1 MPRPAAL
8 AAVAGILFIGS
19 VNTGSWRPV
28 AQAETTA
35 TTATSEATGPRGP
48 RGFTGPRGPR
58 GFRGYNG
65 LNGWNGEPGPTG
77 PQGATGPQGTQ
88 GAQGSQ
94 GAPGAQGAQGTQG
107 TQGAQGLNGPAG
119 AQGAQGPEGPT
130 GPQGIQGVPGAQG
143 PAGEAGPAA
152 QPWVPAV
159 GSFYDTT
166 TQVLIAANS
175 AQPMTLNQATD
186 GAGGVIARGVS
197 VAAPGR
203 ITVAEAGVYNIQF
216 SAQLDKTDAG
226 TDQVDIWLAIN
237 GQNNP
242 VPWTNTSVAVST
254 TLKSVAAWN
263 FVIALQANDFVQI
276 MWSSPDANMR
286 LFSQPAA
293 TNPTRPGIPSVIVTV
308 IQVG

>member
-1 MPRPAAL
+1 ML
-8 AAVAGILFIGS
+8 AAQP
-19 VNTGSWRPV
+19 T
-28 AQAETTA
+28 ETTD
-35 TTATSEATGPRGP
+35 ATGPRGP
-48 RGFTGPRGPR
+48 RGYTGPRGPR

-77 PQGATGPQGTQ
+77 SQGATGPQGTQ
-88 GAQGSQ
+88 GAQGQ
-94 GAPGAQGAQGTQG
+94 T
-107 TQGAQGLNGPAG
+107 GPAG
-119 AQGAQGPEGPT
+119 AQGPQGPEGPT
-130 GPQGIQGVPGAQG
+130 GPQGIQGVAGATG

-152 QPWVPAV
+152 EPWVPAA

-186 GAGGVIARGVS
+186 GNGGVIARGVS
-197 VAAPGR
+197 VVAPGR

-226 TDQVDIWLAIN
+226 TDLVDIWLAIN

-263 FVIALQANDFVQI
+263 FVIELNANDFVQI
-276 MWSSPDANMR
+276 MWSSPDVNMR

-308 IQVG
+308 TQVG

>member
-1 MPRPAAL
+1 M
-8 AAVAGILFIGS
+8 
-19 VNTGSWRPV
+19 
-28 AQAETTA
+28 
-35 TTATSEATGPRGP
+35 
-48 RGFTGPRGPR
+48 
-58 GFRGYNG
+58 
-65 LNGWNGEPGPTG
+65 
-77 PQGATGPQGTQ
+77 
-88 GAQGSQ
+88 
-94 GAPGAQGAQGTQG
+94 
-107 TQGAQGLNGPAG
+107 NGPAG

-166 TQVLIAANS
+166 TQVLIAANN

-197 VAAPGR
+197 VVAPGR

-226 TDQVDIWLAIN
+226 TDLVDIWLAIN

-254 TLKSVAAWN
+254 TLKNVAAWN
-263 FVIALQANDFVQI
+263 FVIELQANDFVQL

>member
-1 MPRPAAL
+1 
-8 AAVAGILFIGS
+8 
-19 VNTGSWRPV
+19 
-28 AQAETTA
+28 
-35 TTATSEATGPRGP
+35 
-48 RGFTGPRGPR
+48 
-58 GFRGYNG
+58 
-65 LNGWNGEPGPTG
+65 
-77 PQGATGPQGTQ
+77 
-88 GAQGSQ
+88 
-94 GAPGAQGAQGTQG
+94 
-107 TQGAQGLNGPAG
+107 
-119 AQGAQGPEGPT
+119 
-130 GPQGIQGVPGAQG
+130 
-143 PAGEAGPAA
+143 
-152 QPWVPAV
+152 V

-186 GAGGVIARGVS
+186 GTGGVIARGVS

-226 TDQVDIWLAIN
+226 TDLVDIWLAIN

-263 FVIALQANDFVQI
+263 FVIELQTNDFVQI